1 MTAFVLVLLLFP
13 GLIYSQRRFSFD
25 ILLTSSYFEMIVGS
39 PENMES
45 GVDLT
50 AIKDPKVITITDD
63 EVFFISN
70 LMEEKSFQMKSFEG
84 SDSVNVP
91 AYFDLSFHKHTLP
104 DSSFRVS
111 RFSFDLIPPE
121 AINLPAA
128 TILASYTKKE
138 ISLSVFSEI
147 PSRKSS
153 YGRMRLHLLPLE
165 DIQRY
170 FYQIVVKIIPNEAKT
185 HTIEK
190 TFNRTRLS
198 AVFYT
203 NQMPE
208 KFKINFPHEGIQK
221 EIELKPGDFVRQTI
235 IKANKL
241 DSDWNFDLS
250 FRDWIAVLSNAITEL

>member
-1 MTAFVLVLLLFP
+1 MAAFLRALLLFP
-13 GLIYSQRRFSFD
+13 GLLYSQHKFNFD
-25 ILLTSSYFEMIVGS
+25 IMLTSSYFEMIVGF
-39 PENMES
+39 PENLES

-50 AIKDPKVITITDD
+50 AIKDPKVIAVTDE

-84 SDSVNVP
+84 SESVNVP
-91 AYFDLSFHKHTLP
+91 AYLDLSFHKHTLP

-111 RFSFDLIPPE
+111 RFSFDLIPLE
-121 AINLPAA
+121 AIDSPTA
-128 TILASYTKKE
+128 TILACYTKKE
-138 ISLSVFSEI
+138 ISVSVFSEI

-170 FYQIVVKIIPNEAKT
+170 FYQIVVKIVPNEAKT
-185 HTIEK
+185 HTIDK
-190 TFNRTRLS
+190 TFDRTRLS

-208 KFKINFPHEGIQK
+208 KFKISFPQEGIQK

-235 IKANKL
+235 VKANKL